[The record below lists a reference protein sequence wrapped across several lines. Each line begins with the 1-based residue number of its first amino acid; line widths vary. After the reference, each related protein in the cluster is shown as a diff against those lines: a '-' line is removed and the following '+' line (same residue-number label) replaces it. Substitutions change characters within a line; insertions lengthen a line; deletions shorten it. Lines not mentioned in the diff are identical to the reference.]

1 MGVKE
6 SDSLRLQVQPEIGG
20 STGSPPRATCS
31 EQSRGKS
38 RGRELKTGFCGSAWK
53 SEASRKQLRLDSIP
67 PNGNSGMNASKKLE
81 LPPTRKDDLQ
91 APGKK
96 SGSTVKKEKPKQMP
110 PKVKGA
116 ELWRDCPAEFL
127 AAAKE
132 GLVSGRVTIPS
143 TGFPRLRSGQVG
155 TSPGPGLILKE
166 IKQDDLNRKTEAT
179 AISKKIGFASKKLS
193 NNRPKE
199 NRAFPKPKGKSK

>member
-6 SDSLRLQVQPEIGG
+6 TDSLRLQKEVCREF
-20 STGSPPRATCS
+20 RNY
-31 EQSRGKS
+31 SR
-38 RGRELKTGFCGSAWK
+38 SADWRL
-53 SEASRKQLRLDSIP
+53 EVSRKQLRLDSIP
-67 PNGNSGMNASKKLE
+67 PDGNSGMNASKKLE
-81 LPPTRKDDLQ
+81 LPPTTRKDGLQ

-116 ELWRDCPAEFL
+116 ELWQDCPAEFL
-127 AAAKE
+127 AAAKA
-132 GLVSGRVTIPS
+132 GRVSARISIPS
-143 TGFPRLRSGQVG
+143 TSFG

-166 IKQDDLNRKTEAT
+166 IKPDSFIRKSEGS

-193 NNRPKE
+193 NNRPKP
-199 NRAFPKPKGKSK
+199 NRTLPKLKGKSK